1 METVASA
8 VVSHKVNN
16 MVGGIQKELGFDDK
30 KGKKT
35 SEYDKAA
42 MERLERRKKAERE
55 EEKQIIHDK
64 REAQRQRMKNKY
76 SLDVSSDSKSAP
88 KRNSNSSSELKLADN
103 YRSTSQEDTEEDKKC
118 VVS

>member
-1 METVASA
+1 
-8 VVSHKVNN
+8 
-16 MVGGIQKELGFDDK
+16 
-30 KGKKT
+30 
-35 SEYDKAA
+35 